1 MRTDPEEIDWASRHY
16 GGVFIEE
23 DGVRVLNPLST
34 TRLQWSEIVRFELS
48 TYGACAIKR
57 VRGSSVGI
65 IGIQQTARDARRG
78 TTDTDEAK
86 MIAELNALLDSKRAA
101 A

>member
-1 MRTDPEEIDWASRHY
+1 
-16 GGVFIEE
+16 
-23 DGVRVLNPLST
+23 
-34 TRLQWSEIVRFELS
+34 
-48 TYGACAIKR
+48 
-57 VRGSSVGI
+57 VGI
-65 IGIQQTARDARRG
+65 VGIQQTARDARRG